1 MTKVLKKKLDPQFF
15 PSVESGEKDFE
26 VRLNDC
32 DYQVGD
38 ILELKAFKEHH
49 YYCRATINNKIAWVT
64 CHEDWADIIR
74 VRVVSV
80 LSGEAFNY
88 YEEYYDTIDGI
99 TTSAVM
105 EVLHDYFHIE
115 FLPKNYV
122 VLGIKLLE
130 QGKEIK

>member
-15 PSVESGEKDFE
+15 PSVESEEKDFE

-38 ILELKAFKEHH
+38 ILELKAFKDNH
-49 YYCRATINNKIAWVT
+49 YYCRVNINDKVSWVT
-64 CHEDWADIIR
+64 CHEGWADIIR

-122 VLGIKLLE
+122 VLGIKLLG
-130 QGKEIK
+130 QGKDIK